1 MIRTREESPSAC
13 LNLCPE
19 SVSGNKK
26 FKIRSLK
33 TRLFRKSKKSGEEK
47 AEKLSQSASDIT
59 FAERLGSDEDL
70 LWVGSFYFLFFNV
83 RCILFFFYNWSSY
96 TLSFFPFHPLR
107 SGQRI
112 MGSRAFSH
120 DSIFLSEEGLSDP
133 EPARILSQ
141 ENVPGKIKALQ
152 VLLFCFKTWNIIF
165 IVIID
170 TISKALSCFLPS

>member
-70 LWVGSFYFLFFNV
+70 L
-83 RCILFFFYNWSSY
+83 
-96 TLSFFPFHPLR
+96 
-107 SGQRI
+107 
-112 MGSRAFSH
+112 
-120 DSIFLSEEGLSDP
+120 
-133 EPARILSQ
+133 
-141 ENVPGKIKALQ
+141 
-152 VLLFCFKTWNIIF
+152 
-165 IVIID
+165 
-170 TISKALSCFLPS
+170 